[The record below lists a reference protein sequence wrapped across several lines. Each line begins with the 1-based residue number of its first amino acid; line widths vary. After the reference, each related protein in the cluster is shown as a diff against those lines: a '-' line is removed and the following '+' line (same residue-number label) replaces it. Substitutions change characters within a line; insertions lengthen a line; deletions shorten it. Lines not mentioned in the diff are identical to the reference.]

1 MFRDFIGNSELKSRL
16 EAMTGAGTIA
26 HAVLILGEDG
36 CGRRAFAKALAAG
49 YLNDTNGMVARGVH
63 PDLICPAPS
72 GAMNQITVETMRNAL
87 SELSR
92 SAVTTDGRRVAL
104 IDRAECLNRSSAAA
118 LLKTLEEPHPGILF
132 ILTAGTESDV
142 IDTVASRCAKYTLQP
157 PSEAECAALCEQRT
171 GAPIKECRRLSALF
185 SGRVGLV
192 LHYLRDGAAAES
204 LKSAGSLVE
213 HFSRRDLAGVMAEA
227 AKPADRIAA
236 GIFWQEVTLL
246 LMQKQAEA
254 PDELIPEAVSLIAE
268 GRKKLDNN
276 LNLRLFATELALQL
290 GKAF

>member
-16 EAMTGAGTIA
+16 ESMTQAGTIA

-36 CGRRAFAKALAAG
+36 CGRRAFARALAAG
-49 YLNDTNGMVARGVH
+49 YLEDKNSMVKRGVH
-63 PDLICPAPS
+63 PDLIRPEPS

-87 SELSR
+87 LELSR

-118 LLKTLEEPHPGILF
+118 LLKTLEEPHEGILF
-132 ILTAGTESDV
+132 VLTAGSESDV
-142 IDTVASRCAKYTLQP
+142 IDTVASRCAKYTLSP
-157 PSEAECAALCEQRT
+157 ADERECAELCESRT
-171 GAPIKECRRLSALF
+171 GAPKDLCRELSKLF

-192 LHYLRDGAAAES
+192 LHYLRDPDAAASLES
-204 LKSAGSLVE
+204 AKKLCGC
-213 HFSRRDLAGVMAEA
+213 FSKRDLAGIMAEA

-246 LMQKQAEA
+246 LMQKQAEE
-254 PDELIPEAVSLIAE
+254 PDLLIPAAIEDIGECRRQLS
-268 GRKKLDNN
+268 NN
-276 LNLRLFATELALQL
+276 LNLRLFATELALRL